1 LHSVNFDRALSPRER
16 RVYKDRLSGRSGK
29 ENKDVADGSS
39 TTKTSS
45 IKAVPSDDE
54 RNRLRDRKRVFIA
67 QRLLAV
73 TRNFFLRVLLQ
84 KLLNN

>member
-73 TRNFFLRVLLQ
+73 TRNFFFASFIAEIA
-84 KLLNN
+84 